1 MSYLSGKSLYGSRT
15 RSHRTLGWGMN
26 MPMHMDI
33 DISQF
38 AQCGGAVVFLVVLS
52 FDLSIIPVFFLTD
65 DSAI

>member
-1 MSYLSGKSLYGSRT
+1 M
-15 RSHRTLGWGMN
+15 GMN
-26 MPMHMDI
+26 MPMRMDI

>member
-1 MSYLSGKSLYGSRT
+1 M
-15 RSHRTLGWGMN
+15 GMN
-26 MPMHMDI
+26 MPMHMDIDI

-65 DSAI
+65 VSAHRVFAQQKTRLPRALTF

>member
-1 MSYLSGKSLYGSRT
+1 M
-15 RSHRTLGWGMN
+15 GMN
-26 MPMHMDI
+26 MPMRMDIDIDI

-65 DSAI
+65 VPVNLVFAQQKTRLPRALAF

>member
-1 MSYLSGKSLYGSRT
+1 M
-15 RSHRTLGWGMN
+15 GMN
-26 MPMHMDI
+26 MPMRMDI

-65 DSAI
+65 VSAHLAFAQQKTRLPRALTF